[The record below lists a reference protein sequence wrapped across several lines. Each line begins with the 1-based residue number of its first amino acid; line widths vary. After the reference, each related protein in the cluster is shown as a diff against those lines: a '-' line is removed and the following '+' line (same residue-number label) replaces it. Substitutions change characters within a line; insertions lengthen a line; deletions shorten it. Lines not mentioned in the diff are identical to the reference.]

1 MTFAELGLNPVIL
14 SSVTACGY
22 TTPTPIQEQAIPLVM
37 AGHDLIATARTGTG
51 KTAAFVLPAL
61 ERLAVRST
69 RPGNGPRIL
78 VLTPTRELAS
88 QVMEAARSYGKG
100 MKLRCGAIVGGMPYR
115 EQFRLLAG
123 PLDILVAT
131 PGRLVDHMARG
142 SVNFNRLELLILD
155 EADRMLDMGFS
166 DDVDAIVTAAP
177 KERQTLLFTA
187 TMDATLARL
196 AQKML
201 TTPQRIE
208 LSGDQPAQELI
219 EQRLHVTDNLR
230 HKKELLRNLI
240 SDVDLTR
247 AIIFSATKKDADELA
262 RELFEEGHAVAALHG
277 DMNQNARNKTIARMK
292 GGRLRLLVATDVAA
306 RGLDVTGVS
315 HVINFDIPRFAE
327 DYVHRIGRTGRAG
340 VTGIAISFVSP
351 SERAYL
357 EKIERFIGTK
367 VPVHTIPGLEPVTS
381 LSRPA
386 SRTGFGR
393 KSAPVSAGRSAKGF
407 PSRNVVAGASARPQE
422 KSWQAR
428 NERPAAHSGGGRPPV
443 IVEYRS
449 RRTQ

>member
-1 MTFAELGLNPVIL
+1 
-14 SSVTACGY
+14 
-22 TTPTPIQEQAIPLVM
+22 
-37 AGHDLIATARTGTG
+37 
-51 KTAAFVLPAL
+51 
-61 ERLAVRST
+61 
-69 RPGNGPRIL
+69 
-78 VLTPTRELAS
+78 
-88 QVMEAARSYGKG
+88 
-100 MKLRCGAIVGGMPYR
+100 MPYR
-115 EQFRLLAG
+115 EQFRLLAA

-142 SVNFNRLELLILD
+142 SVNFNRVELLILD

-166 DDVDAIVTAAP
+166 DDVDAIVAAAP

-196 AQKML
+196 AQRML
-201 TTPQRIE
+201 KTPQRVE

-240 SDVDLTR
+240 ADVDLTR

-262 RELFEEGHAVAALHG
+262 RELYDEGHAVAALHG

-357 EKIERFIGTK
+357 DKIERFIGTK
-367 VPVHTIPGLEPVTS
+367 VPVHTIPGLEPMTS
-381 LSRPA
+381 LHRPA
-386 SRTGFGR
+386 SGNGYGR
-393 KSAPVSAGRSAKGF
+393 KGPSATAGRGKGF
-407 PSRNVVAGASARPQE
+407 PARNNGSGASARPQE

-428 NERPAAHSGGGRPPV
+428 NEQSGRSARGHAPV
-443 IVEYRS
+443 VVEYRS

>member
-1 MTFAELGLNPVIL
+1 MTFAELGLNPAIL
-14 SSVTACGY
+14 SAVTACGY
-22 TTPTPIQEQAIPLVM
+22 TTPTPVQEQAIPLVK

-61 ERLAVRST
+61 ERLAIRST
-69 RPGNGPRIL
+69 LPGNGPRIL

-88 QVMEAARSYGKG
+88 QVMEAARTYGKG
-100 MKLRCGAIVGGMPYR
+100 VKIRCGAIVGGMPYR
-115 EQFRLLAG
+115 DQFRLLAG
-123 PLDILVAT
+123 PLDLLVAT

-142 SVNFNRLELLILD
+142 SVNFNRLELLVLD

-166 DDVDAIVTAAP
+166 DDVDAIVAAAP

-187 TMDATLARL
+187 TMDATLSRL
-196 AQKML
+196 AQRML
-201 TTPQRIE
+201 RNPHRIE

-219 EQRLHVTDNLR
+219 EQRLHVADNLR
-230 HKKELLRNLI
+230 HKKELLRKLI
-240 SDVDLTR
+240 ADGDLTR

-262 RELFEEGHAVAALHG
+262 RELYDEGHSAAALHG

-340 VTGIAISFVSP
+340 ATGIAISFVSP
-351 SERAYL
+351 PERAYL
-357 EKIERFIGTK
+357 EKIERFIGSK
-367 VPVHTIPGLEPVTS
+367 VPVYTIPGLEPMTS
-381 LSRPA
+381 LHRPA
-386 SRTGFGR
+386 SGNGYGR
-393 KSAPVSAGRSAKGF
+393 KGASATAGRGKGF
-407 PSRNVVAGASARPQE
+407 PSRSTSAGATARPQE
-422 KSWQAR
+422 KSWQSR
-428 NERPAAHSGGGRPPV
+428 NDRSGRSGSGHAPV
-443 IVEYRS
+443 VVEYRS

>member
-1 MTFAELGLNPVIL
+1 MTFAELGLNPAIL
-14 SSVTACGY
+14 ASVTACGY
-22 TTPTPIQEQAIPLVM
+22 TSPTPIQEQAIPLAM

-61 ERLAVRST
+61 ERLAIRST
-69 RPGNGPRIL
+69 LPGNGPRIL

-88 QVMEAARSYGKG
+88 QVMEAARNYGKG

-115 EQFRLLAG
+115 EQFKLLAG

-142 SVNFNRLELLILD
+142 SVAFNRLELLILD

-166 DDVDAIVTAAP
+166 DDVDAIVAAAP

-187 TMDATLARL
+187 TMDSTLARL
-196 AQKML
+196 SQRML
-201 TTPQRIE
+201 KSPQRIE

-219 EQRLHVTDNLR
+219 EQRLHVADNLS

-240 SDVDLTR
+240 ADDSLTR

-262 RELFEEGHAVAALHG
+262 RELHGEGHAVAALHG

-292 GGRLRLLVATDVAA
+292 GGRLRILVATDVAA

-340 VTGIAISFVSP
+340 VNGIAISFVSP

-357 EKIERFIGTK
+357 DKIERFIGNK
-367 VPVHTIPGLEPVTS
+367 VPVHTIPGLEPVSS
-381 LSRPA
+381 LHRP
-386 SRTGFGR
+386 SSGNGYGR
-393 KSAPVSAGRSAKGF
+393 K
-407 PSRNVVAGASARPQE
+407 GASAPPSRGKGFAPRSNGPGGSAKPQE
-422 KSWQAR
+422 KPWHGRDDRSA
-428 NERPAAHSGGGRPPV
+428 RPAERGHGPV
-443 IVEYRS
+443 VVEYRS

>member
-1 MTFAELGLNPVIL
+1 MTFAELGLNPATL
-14 SSVTACGY
+14 SAVTACGY

-37 AGHDLIATARTGTG
+37 AGKDLIATARTGTG

-69 RPGNGPRIL
+69 IPGNGPRIL

-88 QVMEAARSYGKG
+88 QVMEAARTYGRG

-115 EQFRLLAG
+115 EQFRLLSG

-131 PGRLVDHMARG
+131 PGRLIDHMARG

-166 DDVDAIVTAAP
+166 DDVDAIVAAAP

-187 TMDATLARL
+187 TMDTTLARL

-201 TTPQRIE
+201 KSPQRIE

-219 EQRLHVTDNLR
+219 EQRLHVADNLS
-230 HKKELLRNLI
+230 HKKELLRKLI

-262 RELFEEGHAVAALHG
+262 RELYDEGHAVAALHG

-340 VTGIAISFVSP
+340 VTGVAISFVSP

-357 EKIERFIGTK
+357 EKIERFIGNK
-367 VPVHTIPGLEPVTS
+367 VPVHTIPGLEPMTS
-381 LSRPA
+381 LSRPS
-386 SRTGFGR
+386 SRTGYGR
-393 KSAPVSAGRSAKGF
+393 TGAPVPAGRSAKGF
-407 PSRNVVAGASARPQE
+407 PSRSSAIAASARPQE

-428 NERPAAHSGGGRPPV
+428 NERSARSGGGRPPV
-443 IVEYRS
+443 VVEYRS

>member
-1 MTFAELGLNPVIL
+1 
-14 SSVTACGY
+14 
-22 TTPTPIQEQAIPLVM
+22 
-37 AGHDLIATARTGTG
+37 
-51 KTAAFVLPAL
+51 
-61 ERLAVRST
+61 
-69 RPGNGPRIL
+69 
-78 VLTPTRELAS
+78 
-88 QVMEAARSYGKG
+88 
-100 MKLRCGAIVGGMPYR
+100 
-115 EQFRLLAG
+115 
-123 PLDILVAT
+123 
-131 PGRLVDHMARG
+131 
-142 SVNFNRLELLILD
+142 
-155 EADRMLDMGFS
+155 
-166 DDVDAIVTAAP
+166 
-177 KERQTLLFTA
+177 
-187 TMDATLARL
+187 
-196 AQKML
+196 
-201 TTPQRIE
+201 
-208 LSGDQPAQELI
+208 
-219 EQRLHVTDNLR
+219 
-230 HKKELLRNLI
+230 
-240 SDVDLTR
+240 
-247 AIIFSATKKDADELA
+247 
-262 RELFEEGHAVAALHG
+262 
-277 DMNQNARNKTIARMK
+277 MNQNARNKTIARMK

-428 NERPAAHSGGGRPPV
+428 NERPATHSGGGRPPV